1 MMLVLMASSLRWII
15 VSHHERGDLKDF
27 ANKMLG
33 DTNTTTAKLGGSVTI
48 GGVYYGI
55 GVPA

>member
-1 MMLVLMASSLRWII
+1 MLVLMASSLRWTI
-15 VSHHERGDLKDF
+15 VSHHERGDLNDF

-48 GGVYYGI
+48 GGVDYGI